1 MYKRG
6 DILSTDSIVG
16 SLWNRYVSALKHND
30 FRRYWYGASIAACG
44 VWGLIVARGALAYE
58 ISDQSSTA
66 VGLTTFAALIP
77 FVIVP
82 PFSGVL
88 ADRFDRKKLVA
99 IGHGSNILFA
109 FILAIIYFFSTTE
122 LWHLVALSL
131 FSGIARGFQLPAQ
144 IALVPNLVPK
154 GDLLNAIALSN
165 LSLQG
170 SRFFGSILVTGMMLT
185 SWGVGAAFVIAVFL
199 YTIAMFLVLSLKT
212 ESKGIIDTRLSV
224 WETVS
229 AGLVYA
235 YKNPG
240 VGLMLVL
247 IGLHCSLTMSFESV
261 YPAHVTEIFGI
272 GLSGYSS
279 IISFFGAGAVVG
291 VISIAAVRNDVTK
304 GRLLMLT
311 GLGSSS
317 GVILLAFSPSIGYG
331 LGASFLMGLTQA
343 PFMSLTMTY
352 LQSVVPDDIRG
363 RVGGLFTLSALA
375 LMAISNLVL
384 GSLSDTYGSQIVLLV
399 PGLIFLVVIILVILF
414 VPTMNKIFFKGFP
427 KFAV

>member
-1 MYKRG
+1 
-6 DILSTDSIVG
+6 LTNESITKN
-16 SLWNRYVSALKHND
+16 LWNRYVSALKHND
-30 FRRYWYGASIAACG
+30 FRRYWYGASIAAAG

-58 ISDQSSTA
+58 ISDQSSAA

-82 PFSGVL
+82 PFSGII

-99 IGHGSNILFA
+99 IGHGSNIIFA
-109 FILAIIYFFSTTE
+109 LILAIIYFFSTTE

-131 FSGIARGFQLPAQ
+131 FSGVARGFQLPAQ

-154 GDLLNAIALSN
+154 EDLLNAIALN
-165 LSLQG
+165 ALSLQG

-185 SWGVGAAFVIAVFL
+185 EWGVGAAFVVAVFL
-199 YTIAMFLVLSLKT
+199 YTIAMLLTLSLKT
-212 ESKGIIDTRLSV
+212 ESRGVIDSRAST
-224 WETVS
+224 WETIS
-229 AGLVYA
+229 AGIVYA

-240 VGLMLVL
+240 VGLMLAL

-261 YPAHVTEIFGI
+261 FPSHVTNNFGT
-272 GLSGYSS
+272 GLSGFSS

-291 VISIAAVRNDVTK
+291 VVSIAAIRSDITK
-304 GRLLMLT
+304 GRVLMLT

-317 GVILLAFSPSIGYG
+317 GVVLMALAPSLIYG
-331 LGASFLMGLTQA
+331 LFAAFLMGLTQA

-363 RVGGLFTLSALA
+363 RVGGLFTLSALS

-384 GSLSDTYGSQIVLLV
+384 GSLSDVYGSQIVLII
-399 PGLIFLVVIILVILF
+399 PGIAFLGIITLIILF
-414 VPTMNKIFFKGFP
+414 VPIMNRIFFQGFP
-427 KFAV
+427 KLTG

>member
-1 MYKRG
+1 M
-6 DILSTDSIVG
+6 STDSIV
-16 SLWNRYVSALKHND
+16 SNLWNRYVSALKHSE
-30 FRRYWYGASIAACG
+30 FRRYWYGASIAAAG
-44 VWGLIVARGALAYE
+44 VWGLIVARGALAYQ

-82 PFSGVL
+82 PFSGIM

-99 IGHGSNILFA
+99 IGHGSNIIFA
-109 FILAIIYFFSTTE
+109 LMLAIIYYFYTTE

-154 GDLLNAIALSN
+154 TDLLNAIALSN

-170 SRFFGSILVTGMMLT
+170 SRFFGSILVTGIMLT
-185 SWGVGAAFVIAVFL
+185 SWGVGAAFVVAVFL
-199 YTIAMFLVLSLKT
+199 YTIATFLVLSLKT
-212 ESKGIIDTRLSV
+212 ESRGIIDTRISFL
-224 WETVS
+224 ETVS

-247 IGLHCSLTMSFESV
+247 IGFHCSLTMSFESV
-261 YPAHVTEIFGI
+261 FPAHVTDVFGI

-291 VISIAAVRNDVTK
+291 VISIAAIRSDVTK

-317 GVILLAFSPSIGYG
+317 GVLLLALSPSIIYG
-331 LGASFLMGLTQA
+331 LGAAFLMGLTQA
-343 PFMSLTMTY
+343 PFMSLSMTY
-352 LQSVVPDDIRG
+352 IQSVVPDNIRG
-363 RVGGLFTLSALA
+363 RVGSLFTISALS
-375 LMAISNLVL
+375 LMAISNLTL
-384 GSLSDTYGSQIVLLV
+384 GNLADTYGSEIVLIV
-399 PGLIFLVVIILVILF
+399 PGLIFLLIIILVILF
-414 VPTMNKIFFKGFP
+414 IPTMNKIFFKGFP
-427 KFAV
+427 KLTV